1 MTTTAERVSD
11 NHRAL
16 IAAQIHLL
24 GMGYAA
30 NEGFVAGG
38 RALQT
43 LFPAFPTKDTDLFIF
58 GEPTSAALSW
68 LSSRGATEVIHSP
81 QAAAVAR
88 WPEVSEVSSAYDPA
102 MGASQNFKV
111 TRNGEA
117 IDIVFSSFNAPAEVL
132 RHFDLGVCQVGY
144 LFATGFTIIAPPAL
158 ADLVAHTVTIMRPAP
173 TENNTKRALKYAQK
187 LGWPIVRT
195 PAEDD
200 EIPF

>member
-30 NEGFVAGG
+30 DEGFVAGG

-68 LSSRGATEVIHSP
+68 LAARGASEVIHSTQLP
-81 QAAAVAR
+81 AQ
-88 WPEVSEVSSAYDPA
+88 PELPSASDPA
-102 MGASQNFKV
+102 LRASRNFNV
-111 TRNGEA
+111 TSRHGEV
-117 IDIVFSSFNAPAEVL
+117 IDIIFSSFNTPDEVL

-144 LFATGFTIIAPPAL
+144 LFTTGHTIITPAAR
-158 ADLVAHTVTIMRPAP
+158 ADIVAHTVTLVRPAP
-173 TENNTKRALKYAQK
+173 NENHTKRALKYAQK
-187 LGWPIVRT
+187 LGWPIVRS
-195 PAEDD
+195 PGEDD
-200 EIPF
+200 EAPF